1 MPRGNS
7 EKPEQP
13 SARTE
18 AAAEYSERADEL
30 RRVVRTYSHLFLR
43 PADALLIWDTDGVV
57 RNANEAACILTGLGK
72 DELLG
77 RRCFDLFPRILR
89 PVLTDIL
96 TRAPD
101 EKDGMILIEA
111 ETALLNTKAESKG
124 IPVMLRASAV
134 HIDGTVSIFGI
145 THDLRDL
152 KELEARLASSR
163 ARYQEIVEN
172 VNDVIIILDSKGM
185 LQFINSTGERALGR
199 KRRELEGLDLREI
212 LHLQDLPTLEM
223 ILEKGS
229 LSGPAKQPTFRIFTS
244 SGEERE
250 YAVSAT
256 PIPDE
261 SGTSSGILGI
271 LRDVTGRR
279 EIEERLKY
287 AERMRSVGDIL
298 SKVTHEVKNPLAA
311 IHASA
316 EFLRRH
322 WDSDD
327 SKKQEVVQLISEE
340 ATRLNEIIMQ
350 FLRIQRIPRPN
361 MIEHDIEPVI
371 ANVVKSVEV
380 LLSEKPGITISTHIA
395 AATFALD
402 ADLIK
407 QIIWNLVNN
416 AVDAIA
422 GEEGIGS
429 GSIEVTGKI
438 LDEERRYEI
447 VVRDDGCGMDPEMAA
462 RAFDPFFTTKST
474 GTGLGLPLVKMH
486 VEAMGGEVFLES
498 GAGDGTSLFVRLPLN
513 AEVV

>member
-1 MPRGNS
+1 MPRDNS
-7 EKPEQP
+7 DKPKQV
-13 SARTE
+13 SARESE
-18 AAAEYSERADEL
+18 AANHSERVNEL

-77 RRCFDLFPRILR
+77 KRCFDLFPRILR

-96 TRAPD
+96 ARAPG
-101 EKDGMILIEA
+101 EKDGAILIEA
-111 ETALLNTKAESKG
+111 ETALLDTRTGSKG
-124 IPVMLRASAV
+124 IPVLLRASSV
-134 HIDGTVSIFGI
+134 HIDGIVSIFGI

-152 KELEARLASSR
+152 KDLEARLASSR

-172 VNDVIIILDSKGM
+172 VNDVIIILDSKGI

-199 KRRELEGLDLREI
+199 KREELDGLDLRLI
-212 LHLQDLPTLEM
+212 LHQEDTATLET
-223 ILEKGS
+223 ILERGS
-229 LSGPAKQPTFRIFTS
+229 LGGPAKQPTIRISTS

-256 PIPDE
+256 PMPDE

-279 EIEERLKY
+279 EIEERLQY

-327 SKKQEVVQLISEE
+327 SKKQEVVHLIAEE
-340 ATRLNEIIMQ
+340 ATRLNKIIMQ

-361 MIEHDIEPVI
+361 MIEQEIEPVI
-371 ANVVKSVEV
+371 ANVVKSVKV
-380 LLSEKPGITISTHIA
+380 LLSEKTGIKISTAIA

-416 AVDAIA
+416 SVDAIA
-422 GEEGIGS
+422 GEEGDGR
-429 GSIEVTGKI
+429 GSIEVTGSI
-438 LDEERRYEI
+438 LDKKRMYKM
-447 VVRDDGCGMDPEMAA
+447 VVRDNGCGMDPEMAA

-486 VEAMGGEVFLES
+486 VEAMGGEVFLNS
-498 GAGDGTSLFVRLPLN
+498 RAGDGTSLTVLLPMN
-513 AEVV
+513 AEGV